1 MARDELRRLQHNK
14 RMLKEMRKQK
24 RIKEGRTL
32 DTSDLE
38 DEEEDEDIL
47 GLGAL
52 ADHYDQQV

>member
-1 MARDELRRLQHNK
+1 
-14 RMLKEMRKQK
+14 MLKEMRKQK

-38 DEEEDEDIL
+38 DDDEEDIL

-52 ADHYDQQV
+52 ADHYDQQVKENEQKKAEEAQQ